1 MEALRNGYYRGCT
14 GSEIQTQ
21 GVATL
26 GNVWS
31 DIPGQANP
39 TNIAATVRRSLR
51 TPQESWNI
59 EKKDP
64 RSIKDTHERLLIKAG
79 EYLTVPAR
87 WGRACGSLWYVL
99 YLSDILSDSK
109 YSSRQCGRT
118 RSTTIAGVTI
128 VSVITPVCVITL
140 TEAALACLYA
150 CLLEIDLS

>member
-59 EKKDP
+59 EKKDSC
-64 RSIKDTHERLLIKAG
+64 SITDITHLNIKTHERL
-79 EYLTVPAR
+79 YLDKG
-87 WGRACGSLWYVL
+87 W
-99 YLSDILSDSK
+99 
-109 YSSRQCGRT
+109 
-118 RSTTIAGVTI
+118 
-128 VSVITPVCVITL
+128 
-140 TEAALACLYA
+140 
-150 CLLEIDLS
+150 